1 MNEDQYNQLRLLN
14 NLHNVAN
21 GLAQDSDSE
30 ISVSSSVSSMPD
42 SKSEDIS
49 VEDINLDM
57 PKEKEQVKPE
67 ISKEAMERLKEENKE
82 IENIKKE
89 IEKEIGNDLFKEII
103 NLMGKSCD
111 KTEVKFDRQLISKNI
126 KDLSNKGFDKA
137 KIEKAEERMDE
148 IFAVL
153 MKDKIL
159 V

>member
-1 MNEDQYNQLRLLN
+1 
-14 NLHNVAN
+14 
-21 GLAQDSDSE
+21 
-30 ISVSSSVSSMPD
+30 
-42 SKSEDIS
+42 
-49 VEDINLDM
+49 
-57 PKEKEQVKPE
+57 
-67 ISKEAMERLKEENKE
+67 
-82 IENIKKE
+82 
-89 IEKEIGNDLFKEII
+89 
-103 NLMGKSCD
+103 MGKSCD